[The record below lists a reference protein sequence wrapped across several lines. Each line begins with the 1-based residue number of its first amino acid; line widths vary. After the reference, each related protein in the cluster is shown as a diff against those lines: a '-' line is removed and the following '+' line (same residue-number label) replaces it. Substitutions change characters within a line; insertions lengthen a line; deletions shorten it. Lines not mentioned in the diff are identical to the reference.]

1 MKILQKQ
8 SPGVNV
14 LRAVLAA
21 LNPRKLVWP
30 VVVLSA
36 SFLGFMLAIGLGG
49 AFGAPPPS
57 AYAEP
62 LLQGYCGDGT
72 CTPNE
77 ELSCPADCGG
87 DGIDFF
93 PIIVQTVQPG
103 VLQTVEPDLCA
114 NAVCGDGVCT
124 EGCET
129 AGSCTADCGTSCD
142 DIICGD
148 GVCAWNDCE
157 GSWNCEADCQWC
169 GDGICAA
176 AEQGQCPEDCGGSVC
191 GDGVCAEDESFRS
204 CPSDCGPVCGDGVC
218 EGDETFST
226 CSSDCSPVCGDGL
239 CQGDE
244 TFSTCS
250 ADCAPV
256 CGDGTCE
263 GGETCGNCSSDCGVC
278 APTCGDGVCNGDE
291 TNASCPADC
300 EPVCGDGVCNGTET
314 FETCSSDCEAPPT
327 PTATEPPVA
336 PELAVAKMA
345 DPASVDEPGGQVT
358 FTVQVTNGGEETL
371 TLTSMEDSL
380 QANLAEL
387 SENTCTLPQVLPA
400 GSTYECQYS
409 FGVTGSGGESVTNT
423 ISVTAEDTAGQTAM
437 GSATASVMIAAVEEA
452 ATGCQIVPVDVVN
465 DGAVNAFLSKTKD
478 YQAPLWMICDEPP
491 EQVCIPIDPSFDRN
505 ADISQ
510 FSLLD
515 CTSEGE
521 CTSYTASSI
530 NQDELCF
537 HVVAGTT
544 GQPICG
550 EGCSFM
556 IQTGESGLP
565 TQALLLA
572 GIGLALLLLLILLI
586 VLLMVR
592 RRRDVEEEMADFDQ
606 DLTTM

>member
-1 MKILQKQ
+1 MKFFQKH
-8 SPGVNV
+8 SPGVNGPH
-14 LRAVLAA
+14 AALAA

-36 SFLGFMLAIGLGG
+36 SFLGFVLAIGLGG
-49 AFGAPPPS
+49 AFGVPPPS
-57 AYAEP
+57 AYAESFQ
-62 LLQGYCGDGT
+62 QGYCGDGT

-77 ELSCPADCGG
+77 EMSCPADCGPATEEP
-87 DGIDFF
+87 GIIFY
-93 PIIVQTVQPG
+93 PIIVQT
-103 VLQTVEPDLCA
+103 LEPQCA
-114 NAVCGDGVCT
+114 KAVCGDGICT

-129 AGSCTADCGTSCD
+129 ASSCTSDCGVSCD
-142 DIICGD
+142 DFICGD

-204 CPSDCGPVCGDGVC
+204 CPSDCGPVCGDGIC
-218 EGDETFST
+218 NGNETFST

-244 TFSTCS
+244 VFSTCPD
-250 ADCAPV
+250 DCAPI

-263 GGETCGNCSSDCGVC
+263 GGETCGNCASDCGVC
-278 APTCGDGVCNGDE
+278 PPSCGDGTCNGTE
-291 TNASCPADC
+291 TNQTCPSDC
-300 EPVCGDGVCNGTET
+300 PPECGDGVCNGTET

-327 PTATEPPVA
+327 PTPTDVPPEP

-345 DPASVDEPGGQVT
+345 DPASIDEPGGPVT

-371 TLTSMEDSL
+371 TLTSLEDSL
-380 QANLAEL
+380 QANLAEMA
-387 SENTCTLPQVLPA
+387 ENTCTVPQVLPA

-409 FGVTGSGGESVTNT
+409 FNVTGSGGESVNNT
-423 ISVTAEDTAGQTAM
+423 ISVTAEDTAGQVAT
-437 GSATASVMIAAVEEA
+437 GGATATVMIAAVEEVTT
-452 ATGCQIVPVDVVN
+452 TGCQIVPVDVVN
-465 DGAVNAFLSKTKD
+465 AGAVNAFLDKTKD
-478 YQAPLWMICDEPP
+478 YRAPLWMICDEPP
-491 EQVCIPIDPSFDRN
+491 EEVCIPIDPSFDRS

-521 CTSYTASSI
+521 CTSYLASSI

-537 HVVAGTT
+537 RVIAGTT

-556 IQTGESGLP
+556 IQTGETGLP

-592 RRRDVEEEMADFDQ
+592 RRRDQGEEMGEFDQ